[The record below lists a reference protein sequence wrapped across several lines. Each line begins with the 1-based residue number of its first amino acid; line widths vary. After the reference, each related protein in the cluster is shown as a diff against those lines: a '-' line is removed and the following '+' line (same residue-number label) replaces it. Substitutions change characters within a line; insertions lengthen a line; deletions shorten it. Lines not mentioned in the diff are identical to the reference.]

1 MGIDEKNAKKAD
13 EEYKNVLKWARDEE
27 KALTERLK
35 QEGKWKGGLDGN
47 SSDFAY
53 ITKEVIR
60 RTKDIQKRYGITNKE
75 K

>member
-35 QEGKWKGGLDGN
+35 QEGKWKG
-47 SSDFAY
+47 
-53 ITKEVIR
+53 
-60 RTKDIQKRYGITNKE
+60 
-75 K
+75 